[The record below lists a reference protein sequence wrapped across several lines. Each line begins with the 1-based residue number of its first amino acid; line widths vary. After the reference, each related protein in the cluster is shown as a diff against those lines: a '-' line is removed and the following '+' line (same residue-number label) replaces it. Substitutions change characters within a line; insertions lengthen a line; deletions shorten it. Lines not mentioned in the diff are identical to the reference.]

1 MRLISQKSIGY
12 IDVKYGKGIIT
23 TKQQDKMTV
32 IIYMRKKKKIV
43 LAAYDSEAK
52 ARKVLEDMRKIYRN
66 YIMHTGGSS
75 KMTRGGYQPAL
86 FVTPPKTF
94 EFPENDEVEV
104 KKICF

>member
-52 ARKVLEDMRKIYRN
+52 ARKVLEDLMKIYRHC
-66 YIMHTGGSS
+66 IMHIGGSS

-86 FVTPPKTF
+86 WITPPKTF
-94 EFPENDEVEV
+94 EFSENNKVEV
-104 KKICF
+104 

>member
-1 MRLISQKSIGY
+1 MRLISQKNIGY

-52 ARKVLEDMRKIYRN
+52 ARKVLEDMRKTYRQC
-66 YIMHTGGSS
+66 IIHAGGSS

-86 FVTPPKTF
+86 WITPPKIF
-94 EFPENDEVEV
+94 EFPENDKVEV
-104 KKICF
+104 